1 MTPEVAL
8 LIRAVFISLLVLA
21 AERVVRHGQTRRG
34 EAKRTV
40 VKLPTTLNP
49 VVKAVPSRPLQVNME
64 QTSTKTSAPVTGH
77 PKVVKL
83 EPHATFVADKQAA

>member
-21 AERVVRHGQTRRG
+21 AERFVSHGQIRRG
-34 EAKRTV
+34 EAERTV

-49 VVKAVPSRPLQVNME
+49 VVKAVASRPLQISME
-64 QTSTKTSAPVTGH
+64 QASAKTSAPVTGH
-77 PKVVKL
+77 LKVVRL
-83 EPHATFVADKQAA
+83 EPHATFVAEKQAA